1 MSSLVR
7 VYRLESRYEL
17 LKMLRLPAFII
28 PTLGFPLMFYTLF
41 GLVLTSGSATS
52 REMASYLLATY
63 GAFGVIGI
71 ALYALGVGVA
81 AERGQG
87 WLAVKRA
94 SPMPVSAYFVG
105 KYAMTVLFSAVL
117 VTLLALLGLG
127 FGHVHLTPMQWISLS
142 AVLIF
147 GGLPFCAMGLAVG
160 YMAGPNSAAAVVNAV
175 YLPMAFFS
183 GLFIPV
189 SILPRVLQRIAPA
202 LPPYHLGQLALK
214 AAGVLPAQGA
224 WINAAALAGFGVLF
238 SAIAVRAY
246 RRDEGKTYG

>member
-1 MSSLVR
+1 MSRLTR
-7 VYRLESRYEL
+7 TYRLESKYEL
-17 LKMLRLPAFII
+17 LKMLRLPAFVI
-28 PTLGFPLMFYTLF
+28 PALGFPLMFYTLF
-41 GLVLTSGSATS
+41 GLVLSSGSAAPGEAS
-52 REMASYLLATY
+52 RYLLATY

-71 ALYALGVGVA
+71 ALNALGVGVA

-105 KYAMTVLFSAVL
+105 KYAMTVLFSAAL
-117 VTLLALLGLG
+117 VVLLAILGLG
-127 FGHVHLTPMQWISLS
+127 FGHVHLNAMQWTWLA

-160 YMAGPNSAAAVVNAV
+160 YMAGPNSAAPVMNVV
-175 YLPMAFFS
+175 YLPMAFLS
-183 GLFIPV
+183 GLFLPV
-189 SILPRVLQRIAPA
+189 SLLPRALQRFAPA

-224 WINAAALAGFGVLF
+224 WMNAAALAGFGVLV
-238 SAIAVRAY
+238 SALAVRA
-246 RRDEGKTYG
+246 